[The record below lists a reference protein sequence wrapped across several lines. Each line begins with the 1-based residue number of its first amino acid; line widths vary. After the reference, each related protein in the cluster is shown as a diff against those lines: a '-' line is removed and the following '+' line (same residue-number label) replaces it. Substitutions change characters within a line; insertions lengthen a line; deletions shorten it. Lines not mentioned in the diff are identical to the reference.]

1 MTSFGVGHPFEDP
14 GVGVLAILVYH
25 GQNVERLFE
34 AAQAAQFGVVGGKA
48 KIRVKS
54 GFLLEVELLVALGLQ
69 VSKRHRSLSGVS

>member
-14 GVGVLAILVYH
+14 GVGDLAILVNH

-54 GFLLEVELLVALGLQ
+54 GFLLEVELLFALGLQ
-69 VSKRHRSLSGVS
+69 VRKRHRSHGGES